1 MANDRDANL
10 PSDIYSNRSWVQKF
24 RISFRGLWLGLT
36 GTQSPNSLNSFGVH
50 VPIAIVVVLTGVWI
64 GLEPIRLSLLLLCI
78 GTVMAAELFNSSLES
93 LAKAI
98 TDQTDQNVANALDI
112 ASGAVLLVSLTA
124 SIVGALILGIPIL
137 QMWTP

>member
-50 VPIAIVVVLTGVWI
+50 VPIAIAVVLTGVWI

>member
-50 VPIAIVVVLTGVWI
+50 VPIAIAVVLTGVWI
-64 GLEPIRLSLLLLCI
+64 GLEPIPVSLLLLCI

>member
-50 VPIAIVVVLTGVWI
+50 VPIAIAVVLTGVWI
-64 GLEPIRLSLLLLCI
+64 GLEPIPVSLLLLCI
-78 GTVMAAELFNSSLES
+78 ATVMAAELFNSSLES